1 MTPDL
6 LMPLLKIAL
15 VIFMAGNL
23 LDMGLRLDPRDAL
36 RGLRNVRF
44 VVYTLIWGFVI
55 GPALAIAITRVLPLD
70 HPYAIGL
77 ILMGMAPSA
86 PFLPMIVSKANG
98 DLGYTVAFM
107 LLTAVGTV
115 LFMPFAVPVMIEGL
129 TVSAWA
135 IAKPLLL
142 IIFLPLAA
150 GMAVLRLTRTGAT
163 TIQPIVKKLTGLAT
177 LATGVLCVVV
187 YGKGLLGVPGT
198 YALAAQLIFFF
209 VLTAFSYWLGFGLP
223 HEQKIVLSAGMA
235 TRNLGAALAP
245 LFAIADIDQRAIV
258 MVVLGLPVMVVFAL
272 LAAKWFGRGREAGIA

>member
-187 YGKGLLGVPGT
+187 YGKGLLGLPGT

>member
-15 VIFMAGNL
+15 VVFMAGNL

-44 VVYTLIWGFVI
+44 VAYTLVWGFVI
-55 GPALAIAITRVLPLD
+55 GPALAIAITRILPLD
-70 HPYAIGL
+70 HPHAIGL

-86 PFLPMIVSKANG
+86 PFLPRIVSKANG

-107 LLTAVGTV
+107 LLAAVGTV

-129 TVSAWA
+129 TVSAWS

-142 IIFLPLAA
+142 IIFLPLAV
-150 GMAVLRLTRTGAT
+150 GMAVLRATRSGAK
-163 TIQPIVKKLTGLAT
+163 TIQPLVKKLTGLAT

-187 YGKGLLGVPGT
+187 YGKGLLGLPGT
-198 YALAAQLIFFF
+198 FALAAQLIFFF

-245 LFAIADIDQRAIV
+245 LFAIPDIDQRAIV
-258 MVVLGLPVMVVFAL
+258 MVVLGLPVMVIFAL
-272 LAAKWFGRGREAGIA
+272 LAAKWFGRGREQGSA

>member
-1 MTPDL
+1 
-6 LMPLLKIAL
+6 
-15 VIFMAGNL
+15 
-23 LDMGLRLDPRDAL
+23 
-36 RGLRNVRF
+36 
-44 VVYTLIWGFVI
+44 VI
-55 GPALAIAITRVLPLD
+55 GPTLAIAITRVLPLD